1 LGQYVTD
8 VNVIYR
14 EATAAD
20 MPGISRVRTSVI
32 ENALTTEQLEQ
43 RGITNTSVAAS
54 FLIDS
59 KGWVAEQVGQI
70 VGFSIADR
78 ERQSIFALFVLP
90 AFERRGIGARL
101 FELATQWLWENGAE
115 RAWLTT
121 GPETKAAAFY
131 ERRGWVATGA
141 GPHGDVR
148 YERGRP
154 ANWPIELRNLPQ

>member
-1 LGQYVTD
+1 MTD

-14 EATAAD
+14 EAKAAD
-20 MPGISRVRTSVI
+20 MAGIFRVRTSVL
-32 ENALTTEQLEQ
+32 ENALTTDQLEQ
-43 RGITNTSVAAS
+43 RGISNASVAAS
-54 FLIDS
+54 FLINS
-59 KGWVAEQVGQI
+59 KGWVAEQLDQI
-70 VGFSIADR
+70 VGFSIANR
-78 ERQSIFALFVLP
+78 ASQSIFALFVLP
-90 AFERRGIGARL
+90 AFERRGIGAHL

-141 GPHGDVR
+141 GPHGDIR

-154 ANWPIELRNLPQ
+154 TN